1 MKVFMN
7 MRLFMKILN
16 KQSKKNKKGEHR
28 NERMRVTV
36 EGGKGDG

>member
-16 KQSKKNKKGEHR
+16 KQAKKNKRETQ
-28 NERMRVTV
+28 ERANASDR
-36 EGGKGDG
+36 

>member
-16 KQSKKNKKGEHR
+16 KQTKKNKKGNIGTSEC
-28 NERMRVTV
+28 E
-36 EGGKGDG
+36 